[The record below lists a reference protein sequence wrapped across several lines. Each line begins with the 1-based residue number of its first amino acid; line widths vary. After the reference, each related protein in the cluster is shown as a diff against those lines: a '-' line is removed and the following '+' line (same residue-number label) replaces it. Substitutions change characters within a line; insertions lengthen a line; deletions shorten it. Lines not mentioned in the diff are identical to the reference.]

1 MRNVHRSTLAAAS
14 LAALA
19 VVGLSAC
26 SNDSSTSASEAATS
40 AEMMSSA
47 MAEPPGNLVGSG
59 CAAYAEQVPEGPGS
73 VAGSAGSG
81 DGGGVERRCS
91 RRWPGAVRQSSIRT

>member
-1 MRNVHRSTLAAAS
+1 MSMGGDVPARDQGVRALMRNVHRSTLAAAS

-40 AEMMSSA
+40 AEMTSSA

-73 VAGSAGSG
+73 VA
-81 DGGGVERRCS
+81 
-91 RRWPGAVRQSSIRT
+91 